1 MYQAIQL
8 EAQMVHLELTEVQAS
23 YVGEILD
30 MWIEGHEEATN
41 DVITDRSIDS
51 PEELLMAVD
60 GMHEQFKA
68 ASEIRELLSA
78 YAN

>member
-8 EAQMVHLELTEVQAS
+8 EAQMVHLELT
-23 YVGEILD
+23 
-30 MWIEGHEEATN
+30 
-41 DVITDRSIDS
+41 VITDRSIDS